1 MEVRLDEGEFHVWLG
16 GEGGPVYGDGPAREE
31 PDVRLSLDTGTCEA
45 VSRGDLSLLDGVR
58 AGRVAVAGEGTL
70 AKLLREG

>member
-16 GEGGPVYGDGPAREE
+16 GEGGPVYGDGVAPEE

-45 VSRGDLSLLDGVR
+45 VSRG
-58 AGRVAVAGEGTL
+58 T
-70 AKLLREG
+70 